1 LSKKI
6 TVPILVLGALA
17 LAGCSNVST
26 ESDLTAVQYAG
37 GAIQSKSFKACVP
50 PSTREWG
57 GIGDA
62 FYAYPA
68 SQRNF
73 VFDSNAPSH
82 DSNSFT
88 FVTKDG
94 IEMTVTGVANFTLNG
109 DCNTLRA
116 FHEKIGNRYH
126 AYFDNGSSVPDGWR
140 QVLTDYIG
148 RPLDTAIDRAGQK
161 YDSEALYNDAEV
173 KAGWERDVVASLP
186 DLVNRQTDGDETFF
200 QNWAITLQKPD
211 LPQSIKDAR
220 TEKEAAVARA
230 EAKRAEADAQV
241 ATSKAQKA
249 LEEAE
254 AAKQQVWIDA
264 LGRDAWVQKYLV
276 DHGMN
281 PLQPGGTP
289 LVQTPSTP

>member
-1 LSKKI
+1 MKRRTI
-6 TVPILVLGALA
+6 PIVALVAVA
-17 LAGCSNVST
+17 LAGCSGVST

-37 GAIQSKSFKACVP
+37 GATQSKEFKGCVG
-50 PSTREWG
+50 PSTKKWG
-57 GIGDA
+57 GISDA
-62 FYAYPA
+62 FYQYPA

-73 VFDSNAPSH
+73 VFDSNADNR
-82 DSNSFT
+82 DSGSFT

-94 IEMTVTGVANFTLNG
+94 IEMIVTGVANFRLNA
-109 DCNTLRA
+109 DCDTLRA
-116 FHEKIGNRYH
+116 FHENIGNRYH
-126 AYFDNGSSVPDGWR
+126 AYFDDGNNIPDGWR
-140 QVLTDYIG
+140 KVLADYVG

-161 YDSEALYNDAEV
+161 YDSESLYNDAAT
-173 KAGWERDVVASLP
+173 KAAWESDVVKSLP
-186 DLVNRQTDGDETFF
+186 ELVNRQTDGEAEFF
-200 QNWAITLQKPD
+200 RDWAVTLQKPE

-241 ATSKAQKA
+241 ATARAQKA

-289 LVQTPSTP
+289 LVTTP